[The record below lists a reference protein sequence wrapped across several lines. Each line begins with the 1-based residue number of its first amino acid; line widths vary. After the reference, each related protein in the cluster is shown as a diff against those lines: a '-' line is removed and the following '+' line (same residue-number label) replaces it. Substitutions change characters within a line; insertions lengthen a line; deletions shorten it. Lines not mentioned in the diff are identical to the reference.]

1 LDIPSVNTLIINRAD
16 RFGLAQLYQLRG
28 RVGRSSEKA
37 FAYFFTP
44 PWSSLT
50 ETAKKRLKAIAEF
63 TELGSGFYLA
73 MRDMEIRGA
82 GNLLGPQ
89 QHGFIEEVGFDL
101 YCRLLEEAV
110 GQIKGETR
118 AIRPE
123 VKLSLPITPFLP
135 EDYVSSSTDRIEV
148 YKKLSE
154 MKNRAQLKDFVG
166 ELEDRFGP
174 LPPKA
179 AELLQMVEVKLL
191 ALEKKVGELKAS
203 GGRLEAV
210 FTSEFPA
217 TRKTIEE
224 LRLRLPDL
232 IEFAF
237 TPGFVLRVESSA
249 CKGGELLEEAKKL
262 LLSI

>member
-1 LDIPSVNTLIINRAD
+1 
-16 RFGLAQLYQLRG
+16 
-28 RVGRSSEKA
+28 
-37 FAYFFTP
+37 
-44 PWSSLT
+44 
-50 ETAKKRLKAIAEF
+50 
-63 TELGSGFYLA
+63 

-101 YCRLLEEAV
+101 YCQLLEEAV

-118 AIRPE
+118 VIRPE

-135 EDYVSSSTDRIEV
+135 EDYVSSSPERIEV

-154 MKNRAQLKDFVG
+154 MKNLT
-166 ELEDRFGP
+166 ELEDFKIELQDRFGP
-174 LPPKA
+174 LPSKA
-179 AELLQMVEVKLL
+179 EELLRMVEVKLL
-191 ALEKKVGELKAS
+191 ALEKKVGELKAA

-210 FTSEFPA
+210 FTAEFPA

-224 LRLRLPDL
+224 LRLRLPDA

-237 TPGFVLRVESSA
+237 TPNFALRFESSA
-249 CKGGELLEEAKKL
+249 RRGNELLEEAKKL
-262 LLSI
+262 LLRI